1 MEMNEGISGTL
12 NEILKMGTGMNETLN
27 DTLEMDEELNEI
39 LEGKSHPDK
48 DASEIR
54 GERLNPDDDEAGERI
69 EVGTYEATVEKSR
82 LLEKNLAEQPGDYRV
97 LTGDRPTGRLHI
109 GHLFGSLQNRVRLQN
124 MGVRTFIV
132 IADYQVLTDRDNFEN
147 ISENVRNLVIDYMA
161 AGLIPEAGKT
171 CIFPHSHVPELNQ
184 LLLPFL
190 TLVSNAELDRN
201 PTVKEEILASGQ
213 KRINAG
219 MYTYPIHQ
227 AADILFCKANVVP
240 VGKDQLP
247 HLEMTR
253 IIARRFNDRFAG
265 NTPVF
270 PEPQPLLSKAP
281 VILGLD
287 GSQKMS
293 KSRNNTIMLSATED
307 ETAALLKKA
316 KTDSERHIAF
326 DPVNRPEVSNLLMLI
341 ALSTGEAPETIAERI
356 GDGGSGQ
363 LKKLLTETLNEYL
376 RPIRVRRRELESD
389 MEYVRTVLRNGIR
402 EAREVAEQT
411 LSEVRHVMNMD
422 I

>member
-1 MEMNEGISGTL
+1 MQNE
-12 NEILKMGTGMNETLN
+12 
-27 DTLEMDEELNEI
+27 
-39 LEGKSHPDK
+39 P
-48 DASEIR
+48 
-54 GERLNPDDDEAGERI
+54 
-69 EVGTYEATVEKSR
+69 EVQFR
-82 LLEKNLAEQPGDYRV
+82 FR
-97 LTGDRPTGRLHI
+97 RPTGSR
-109 GHLFGSLQNRVRLQN
+109 GRKPSTE
-124 MGVRTFIV
+124 M
-132 IADYQVLTDRDNFEN
+132 
-147 ISENVRNLVIDYMA
+147 
-161 AGLIPEAGKT
+161 
-171 CIFPHSHVPELNQ
+171 
-184 LLLPFL
+184 
-190 TLVSNAELDRN
+190 
-201 PTVKEEILASGQ
+201 
-213 KRINAG
+213 
-219 MYTYPIHQ
+219 Q
-227 AADILFCKANVVP
+227 AALHYLSQAR
-240 VGKDQLP
+240 
-247 HLEMTR
+247 EM
-253 IIARRFNDRFAG
+253 
-265 NTPVF
+265 
-270 PEPQPLLSKAP
+270 QPLLSKAP

-293 KSRNNTIMLSATED
+293 KSRNNTIMLCATED

-316 KTDSERHIAF
+316 KTDSERHISY